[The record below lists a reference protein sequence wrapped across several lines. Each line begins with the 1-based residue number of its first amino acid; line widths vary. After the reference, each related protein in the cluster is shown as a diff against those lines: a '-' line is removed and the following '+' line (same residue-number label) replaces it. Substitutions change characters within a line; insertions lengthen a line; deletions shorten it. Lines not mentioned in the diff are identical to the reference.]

1 MKKHN
6 RHNGYLKAPR
16 AHSRMQD
23 AFQADVRELN
33 ELSEGDKETL
43 QSDVA
48 SNFAFVFSE
57 SVESNPLLRFII
69 DQRIQ
74 RGIESYGE
82 RLRCHNGRNPKVDC
96 LEEIADAILYCN
108 QIAMRIKPATESFDA
123 INAVQML
130 IECFNK
136 VAKIG

>member
-1 MKKHN
+1 MRKHN
-6 RHNGYLKAPR
+6 KHNSHLKHPR

-23 AFQADVRELN
+23 AFQADVQEFN
-33 ELSEGDKETL
+33 SLSECDKETL

-57 SVESNPLLRFII
+57 SVENDPLLRFII

-82 RLRCHNGRNPKVDC
+82 RLKCHNGRNPKVDC

-108 QIAMRIKPATESFDA
+108 QIAMRIKPAPKSFEA